1 MKATFIIYKIER
13 YTFKNEIVLET
24 ESSKEADE
32 KLRQLNSSLNAESDH
47 SYRLI
52 VKQHHSNEKF
62 NFKQNQKE
70 NAFRANNFT
79 RYRYSVFPIS
89 INSIFNSKFIVM
101 IINKIKAILTS
112 KTLQVKPKPASKEL
126 ISRMKNSKFI
136 HTSNDSG
143 NLIQNL

>member
-1 MKATFIIYKIER
+1 
-13 YTFKNEIVLET
+13 
-24 ESSKEADE
+24 
-32 KLRQLNSSLNAESDH
+32 
-47 SYRLI
+47 
-52 VKQHHSNEKF
+52 
-62 NFKQNQKE
+62 
-70 NAFRANNFT
+70 
-79 RYRYSVFPIS
+79 
-89 INSIFNSKFIVM
+89 M

>member
-52 VKQHHSNEKF
+52 VK
-62 NFKQNQKE
+62 
-70 NAFRANNFT
+70 
-79 RYRYSVFPIS
+79 
-89 INSIFNSKFIVM
+89 
-101 IINKIKAILTS
+101 
-112 KTLQVKPKPASKEL
+112 
-126 ISRMKNSKFI
+126 
-136 HTSNDSG
+136 
-143 NLIQNL
+143 